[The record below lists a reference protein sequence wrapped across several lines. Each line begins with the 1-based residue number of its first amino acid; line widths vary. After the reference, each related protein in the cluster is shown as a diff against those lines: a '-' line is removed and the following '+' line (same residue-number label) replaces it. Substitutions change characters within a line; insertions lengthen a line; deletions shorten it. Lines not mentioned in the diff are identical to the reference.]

1 MGRNDMPSFRGS
13 LSPQQ
18 LRDVAA
24 FVTQELVK

>member
-1 MGRNDMPSFRGS
+1 MPAFRGS